1 MDVLSNVLGAV
12 RLTGALFFDV
22 DASSPWVVETP
33 KMDTVGFMILP
44 EVENVIAFHVI
55 MSGESWVEVHDG
67 VTPALRVKAGDVL
80 VFARGDAH
88 TFSSVRGARAADP
101 GPEMYR
107 RPPDHRLPFTVHS
120 GGGGPERA
128 RLICGYLGYNAT
140 PFNPLITA
148 LPTMIYARGPAAGSS
163 WVAQLLR
170 FAVDE
175 TGTRR
180 AGGET
185 VLAKL
190 SELMFVEIVRRYIDG
205 LPEDSPGWLSG
216 LRDRHIGAA
225 LGLMHGRLA
234 EPWTLDTLARE
245 IGMSRSTFAQRFTQ
259 YVGDSPMHY
268 LGRWRLQ
275 IAAGLLEHRGMNIAQ
290 AAAEVGYESE
300 AAFNRAFKKE
310 IGVPPGAWRRGKA
323 ASAST
328 DSPALV

>member
-1 MDVLSNVLGAV
+1 MDVLSDVLGAV

-33 KMDTVGFMILP
+33 KMDTVGYVIMP
-44 EVENVIAFHVI
+44 DVENVIAFHVI

-67 VTPALRVKAGDVL
+67 MTPAVRVKAGDVL

-88 TFSSVRGARAADP
+88 TFSSIRGQRAADP
-101 GPEMYR
+101 GPESYR

-128 RLICGYLGYNAT
+128 RFICGYLGYDAT
-140 PFNPLITA
+140 PFNPLIAA
-148 LPTMIYARGPAAGSS
+148 LPAMIYAPGPAAEAS

-170 FAVDE
+170 VAVDE

-190 SELMFVEIVRRYIDG
+190 SELMFVEIVRRYIDR
-205 LPEDSPGWLSG
+205 LPEGSTGWLSG
-216 LRDRHIGAA
+216 LRDRHVGAA
-225 LGLMHGRLA
+225 LGLMHARPA
-234 EPWTLDTLARE
+234 EPWTLDELARE
-245 IGMSRSTFAQRFTQ
+245 VGMSRTSFAERFTQ
-259 YVGDSPMHY
+259 CVGDSPMHY

-275 IAAGLLEHRGMNIAQ
+275 VAAGLLERQGMNIAQ
-290 AAAEVGYESE
+290 VAAEVGYETE
-300 AAFNRAFKKE
+300 AAFNRAVKKE
-310 IGVPPGAWRRGKA
+310 VGVPPGAWRRGRVVA
-323 ASAST
+323 ARPESQ
-328 DSPALV
+328 PV

>member
-1 MDVLSNVLGAV
+1 MDVLSDVLGAV

-33 KMDTVGFMILP
+33 KMDNVGYAIMP

-55 MSGESWVEVHDG
+55 MDGESWVEVHDG
-67 VTPALRVKAGDVL
+67 VTPAVRVKAGDVL

-88 TFSSVRGARAADP
+88 TFSSIRGARAADP

-107 RPPDHRLPFTVHS
+107 RPADHRLPFVVHS
-120 GGGGPERA
+120 GGGGPERT
-128 RLICGYLGYNAT
+128 RLICGYLGYDAT
-140 PFNPLITA
+140 PFNPLIAA
-148 LPTMIYARGPAAGSS
+148 LPAMIYAPGPAAEAS

-170 FAVDE
+170 LAVDE

-216 LRDRHIGAA
+216 LRDRHVGAA
-225 LGLMHGRLA
+225 LSLMHGRPA
-234 EPWTLDTLARE
+234 EPWTLDSLARE
-245 IGMSRSTFAQRFTQ
+245 IGMSRTTFTERFTQ

-275 IAAGLLEHRGMNIAQ
+275 VAAGLLERQGMNIAQ

-310 IGVPPGAWRRGKA
+310 VGVPPGAWRRGRA
-323 ASAST
+323 APAST
-328 DSPALV
+328 GSSALV

>member
-1 MDVLSNVLGAV
+1 MDVLSDVLGAV

-22 DASSPWVVETP
+22 DASSPWVIETP
-33 KMDTVGFMILP
+33 KMNTVGYMILP

-67 VTPALRVKAGDVL
+67 ATPAVRVRAGDVL

-88 TFSSVRGARAADP
+88 TFSSIRGERAADP

-107 RPPDHRLPFTVHS
+107 RTTDHRLPFTVHS

-128 RLICGYLGYNAT
+128 RFICGYLGYDAT
-140 PFNPLITA
+140 PFNPLIAA
-148 LPTMIYARGPAAGSS
+148 LPAMIYAPGPAVEPS

-205 LPEDSPGWLSG
+205 LPEGSPGWLSG
-216 LRDRHIGAA
+216 LRDRHVGAA
-225 LGLMHGRLA
+225 LGLMHARLA

-245 IGMSRSTFAQRFTQ
+245 IGMSRTTFAERFTE

-275 IAAGLLEHRGMNIAQ
+275 VAAGLLERQGMNIAQ

-310 IGVPPGAWRRGKA
+310 VGAPPGAWRRDRA
-323 ASAST
+323 APAKSQS
-328 DSPALV
+328 SPG